1 MDDAIDGAQSMV
13 IVGTLRIIDFME
25 LTAQDVP
32 KVILIYS
39 LLDSHLNIFR
49 KYPYLFSQLQIED

>member
-32 KVILIYS
+32 KVIDIFS
-39 LLDSHLNIFR
+39 LR
-49 KYPYLFSQLQIED
+49 